1 MRGIGKFKAEYFDS
15 AEDGFHNLLSQKM
28 GKTKSDLRCVIC
40 NRVVTEVFP
49 DVAMERMHQIRLSR
63 EAFCK
68 DNHTVLRML
77 KEYLI
82 NSLGWSCIDRFN
94 TT

>member
-1 MRGIGKFKAEYFDS
+1 MRGIGKFKVEYFDS

-82 NSLGWSCIDRFN
+82 TSMSMSLSMAMR
-94 TT
+94 